1 MGVMR
6 GGGMHSFDLSC
17 LFGQKQSVF
26 NLKATY
32 HDSIQ
37 PGKGKKYVVFP
48 IQVFMWWLERSVP
61 GWRVR

>member
-1 MGVMR
+1 
-6 GGGMHSFDLSC
+6 MHSFDRSC

-26 NLKATY
+26 NSMATY

-37 PGKGKKYVVFP
+37 PGKGKKYLVFP
-48 IQVFMWWLERSVP
+48 IQVFMWSPERSVL